1 VKAAFRAGICTSP
14 TPAMFEE
21 RLTERIRGLGKGVER
36 SSEKDPTRVIS
47 SVINHLQ
54 RLLNTRQGSVPIADD
69 YGMPDFTSY
78 LGENLNDQSQKISE
92 MIRNM
97 ILKYE
102 PRLNNVHVVFTPD
115 KDEVLSLR
123 FKLQAEIV
131 NIRDEK
137 VALELETVIS
147 SDGKIRV
154 SQ

>member
-1 VKAAFRAGICTSP
+1 
-14 TPAMFEE
+14 MFEE
-21 RLTERIRGLGKGVER
+21 RLTERIRNLERGSER
-36 SSEKDPTRVIS
+36 STEKDTSRVVNSI
-47 SVINHLQ
+47 INHLQ

-69 YGMPDFTSY
+69 YGMPDFTSF
-78 LGENLNDQSQKISE
+78 LGENLNDQSQKISD
-92 MIRNM
+92 MIKGM
-97 ILKYE
+97 ILRYE
-102 PRLNNVHVVFTPD
+102 PRLSNIQVLFAPD

-131 NIRDEK
+131 NARDER

>member
-1 VKAAFRAGICTSP
+1 
-14 TPAMFEE
+14 MFEE
-21 RLTERIRGLGKGVER
+21 RLTERIRHLGKGIER
-36 SSEKDPTRVIS
+36 SSKKDTSRVVNSI
-47 SVINHLQ
+47 VNHLQ

-69 YGMPDFTSY
+69 YGMPDFTSF
-78 LGENLNDQSQKISE
+78 LGENLNDQAEKISNI
-92 MIRNM
+92 IRSM

-102 PRLNNVHVVFTPD
+102 PRLSNVQVLFVPD

-131 NIRDEK
+131 HVNNER

-154 SQ
+154 TH

>member
-1 VKAAFRAGICTSP
+1 
-14 TPAMFEE
+14 MYEE
-21 RLTERIRGLGKGVER
+21 RLTERIRNLAKGVGR
-36 SSEKDPTRVIS
+36 PGEKDASRVINS
-47 SVINHLQ
+47 IINHLQ
-54 RLLNTRQGSVPIADD
+54 RLLNARQGSVPIADD
-69 YGMPDFTSY
+69 YGMPDFTSF
-78 LGENLNDQSQKISE
+78 LGENLADQAQNISDL
-92 MIRNM
+92 IRGM

-102 PRLNNVHVVFTPD
+102 PRLSNVQIIFTPD

-131 NIRDEK
+131 DIQEEK

>member
-1 VKAAFRAGICTSP
+1 
-14 TPAMFEE
+14 MFEE
-21 RLTERIRGLGKGVER
+21 RLTERIRNLEKGVGR
-36 SSEKDPTRVIS
+36 SSEKDTARVTNSIL
-47 SVINHLQ
+47 NHLR

-69 YGMPDFTSY
+69 YGMPDFTSF
-78 LGENLNDQSQKISE
+78 LGENLTDQAEMISGL
-92 MIRNM
+92 IRNM

-102 PRLNNVHVVFTPD
+102 PRLGSVQVVFTPD

-123 FKLQAEIV
+123 FKLQAEIM
-131 NIRDEK
+131 NLRDEK